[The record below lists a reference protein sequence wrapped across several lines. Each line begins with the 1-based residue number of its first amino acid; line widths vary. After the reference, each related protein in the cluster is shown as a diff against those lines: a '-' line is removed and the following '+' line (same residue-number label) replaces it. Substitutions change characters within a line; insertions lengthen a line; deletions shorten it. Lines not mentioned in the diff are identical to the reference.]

1 MCSKFY
7 SLVLSCTAH
16 AAPQPHKRAKRRV
29 CGWCRVRVQ
38 RGASAPHRA
47 DLGGYCEWIRFDSLF
62 QFWSKKV
69 NQFWFTLA
77 VRVRISH
84 SSSVLRLSYTHI
96 LSWFFLLPC
105 VTLLNTLSGGRKK
118 SPENLTDLVRP
129 SGLFLYFLCSIRAW
143 GYTFPANFD
152 VNSLKIK

>member
-7 SLVLSCTAH
+7 SLVLSCTATP
-16 AAPQPHKRAKRRV
+16 PQLHKRAKRRV
-29 CGWCRVRVQ
+29 CGVHRVRV
-38 RGASAPHRA
+38 RWGASAPHRA
-47 DLGGYCEWIRFDSLF
+47 DLGGYCEWIKFDSLF
-62 QFWSKKV
+62 RFYHPRV

-105 VTLLNTLSGGRKK
+105 VTLSNTLSGGRKK

-129 SGLFLYFLCSIRAW
+129 SGLFLYFLCFIRVQ
-143 GYTFPANFD
+143 GYTFPANLD
-152 VNSLKIK
+152 VNSIKIK